1 MILAKTFMGNF
12 DDSRYFNAQFFLI
25 FMLIEPKL
33 KEKSTKKIKTQ
44 EANQRQYKFTDIL
57 QEPLLQRLFENNA
70 SNRNNL
76 HQEKKS
82 FEIVDPK
89 KFCFLTEGNFL
100 WSWTYVEI
108 ENKHPVMPTLLIEA
122 FDNIS
127 IGNTVNFHIQSKS
140 RGSVMIMSICWF
152 NNKDISINCQ
162 SSKTMFNAL
171 LVFILAI
178 HTYLPLIFQR

>member
-1 MILAKTFMGNF
+1 MGNF

-100 WSWTYVEI
+100 
-108 ENKHPVMPTLLIEA
+108 
-122 FDNIS
+122 
-127 IGNTVNFHIQSKS
+127 
-140 RGSVMIMSICWF
+140 
-152 NNKDISINCQ
+152 
-162 SSKTMFNAL
+162 
-171 LVFILAI
+171 
-178 HTYLPLIFQR
+178 